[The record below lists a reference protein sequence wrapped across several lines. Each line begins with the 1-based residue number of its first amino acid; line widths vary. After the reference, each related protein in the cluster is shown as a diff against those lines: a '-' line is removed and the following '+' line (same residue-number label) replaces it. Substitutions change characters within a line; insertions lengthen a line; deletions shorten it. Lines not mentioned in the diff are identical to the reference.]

1 MDFPCPNSARRR
13 VNSSCPEIPMRFSIS
28 RAVAASR
35 RRLRRSVAA
44 GAAVTS
50 LALLA
55 AACSGTGGDN
65 AAVVAD
71 AGPPQTGGTLTFA
84 LAADPTCLDPQQFGA
99 NASLNV
105 GRQLVDSLTDQDPG
119 TGEIKP
125 WLATSWEVNPQA
137 TGFTFHLRPGVTF
150 SDGTPL
156 DGAAVKANLDAVVAL
171 GAKAT
176 IAGSYLS
183 GYTGTTVLDPVT
195 VRVDFGAPSAQFL
208 QATSTM
214 SLGLLSAA
222 TLAKTPEQ
230 RCQGALVGSGP
241 FTLRSYK
248 PNQAVELAK
257 RAGYSWG
264 SSLFGHPGEA
274 YLNKL
279 VFKIVPES
287 GVRAGSLESA
297 QVDGISDVQPQ
308 DEGRFASGYTVL
320 TRPNPGV
327 VFSLQANV
335 ARPIPGEDAVRRAIQ
350 KAVDRPE
357 LAQTVLTPKYKAAT
371 SALASVT
378 PGWVD
383 LSARLAHDPEGAKRL
398 LDEAGWKP
406 GPDGIRV
413 KDGRRLSVDVIF
425 APLFNASQS
434 VLELVQQ
441 ELRKVGVDLK
451 LRKLATGEQQ
461 QVQAAG
467 DYDFAYYNVTRSD
480 ADILRTLFSTRTG
493 NRLGIAAGDLDT
505 VLDDQAQNPDPT
517 LRGAKIAQAQR
528 IVVDRAYVIPLFELS
543 QVHALGPKVHGL
555 GFEASSRLQFHDT
568 WVSS

>member
-1 MDFPCPNSARRR
+1 MRISALAF
-13 VNSSCPEIPMRFSIS
+13 SSS
-28 RAVAASR
+28 
-35 RRLRRSVAA
+35 RRLRRTATTGVGVA
-44 GAAVTS
+44 T

-55 AACSGTGGDN
+55 AACNGAGDK
-65 AAVVAD
+65 AAKSAE
-71 AGPPQTGGTLTFA
+71 AGPPQPGGTLAFA

-105 GRQLVDSLTDQDPG
+105 GRQIVDSLTDQDG
-119 TGEIKP
+119 ATGEIKP
-125 WLATSWEVNPQA
+125 WLATSWEVDAQA
-137 TGFTFHLRPGVTF
+137 GSFTFHLRPGVTF
-150 SDGTPL
+150 ADGTPL
-156 DGAAVKANLDAVVAL
+156 DGAAVKANFDGVVAL

-183 GYTGTTVLDPVT
+183 GYKGTTVLDPTT
-195 VRVDFGAPSAQFL
+195 VRVEFAAPSAQFL

-214 SLGLLSAA
+214 SLGLLSPA

-230 RCQGALVGSGP
+230 RCQGDLVGSGP

-248 PNQAVELAK
+248 PNQSVELAK
-257 RAGYSWG
+257 RAGYVWG
-264 SSLFGHPGEA
+264 SSLFAHPGEA
-274 YLNKL
+274 YLDKL

-297 QVDGISDVQPQ
+297 QVDAISDVQPQ
-308 DEGRFASGYTVL
+308 DEARFADGYTVL

-327 VFSLQANV
+327 VFHLQANV
-335 ARPIPGEDAVRRAIQ
+335 SRPILGEEAVRRAIQ
-350 KAVDRPE
+350 KAVNRPE

-371 SALASVT
+371 SVLASVT
-378 PGWVD
+378 PGFVD
-383 LSARLAHDPEGAKRL
+383 LSARLGHDPEGAKRL
-398 LDEAGWKP
+398 LDEAGWRP

-441 ELRKVGVDLK
+441 ELRKVGVDLR
-451 LRKLATGEQQ
+451 LRKLAAGEQQ
-461 QVQAAG
+461 QVQASG

-480 ADILRTLFSTRTG
+480 ADILRTLFGTKTG
-493 NRLGIAAGDLDT
+493 NRLKIPAGELDT
-505 VLDDQAQNPDPT
+505 VLDDQAQSLNP
-517 LRGAKIAQAQR
+517 AQRNARIGEAQR

-543 QVHALGPKVHGL
+543 QVHGLGPKVHGL
-555 GFEASSRLQFHDT
+555 NFEASSRLQFHDT

>member
-1 MDFPCPNSARRR
+1 
-13 VNSSCPEIPMRFSIS
+13 MRFSIS
-28 RAVAASR
+28 PAPAAAAPI
-35 RRLRRSVAA
+35 RRLRAAVAA

-50 LALLA
+50 LALVA
-55 AACSGTGGDN
+55 AACSGAGGDKSV
-65 AAVVAD
+65 VVAE
-71 AGPPQTGGTLTFA
+71 AGPPRPGGTLTFA

-105 GRQLVDSLTDQDPG
+105 GRQLVDSLTDQDG
-119 TGEIKP
+119 RTGEIKP

-137 TGFTFHLRPGVTF
+137 TSFTFHLRPGVTF
-150 SDGTPL
+150 SDGSPL
-156 DGAAVKANLDAVVAL
+156 DGAAVKANLDGIVAL

-176 IAGSYLS
+176 IASSYLT
-183 GYTGTTVLDPVT
+183 GYIGTTVLEPGT

-214 SLGLLSAA
+214 SLGLLSSA
-222 TLAKTPEQ
+222 TIAKTPEQ
-230 RCQGALVGSGP
+230 RCQGDLVGSGP
-241 FTLRSYK
+241 FTVRSYK
-248 PNQAVELAK
+248 PNQGVELAK
-257 RAGYSWG
+257 RSGYTWG
-264 SSLFGHPGEA
+264 SSLFAHPGEA
-274 YLNKL
+274 YLDKL

-308 DEGRFASGYTVL
+308 DEARFESGYTVL

-327 VFSLQANV
+327 VFGLQANV
-335 ARPIPGEDAVRRAIQ
+335 ARPILAEEAVRRAIQ

-371 SALASVT
+371 SVLASVT

-383 LSARLAHDPEGAKRL
+383 LSAGLGHDPEGAERL
-398 LDEAGWKP
+398 LEEAGWKP
-406 GPDGIRV
+406 GRDGIRV

-441 ELRKVGVDLK
+441 ELRKVGVELK

-480 ADILRTLFSTRTG
+480 ADILRTLFGTRTG
-493 NRLGIAAGDLDT
+493 NRLNVAAGELDN
-505 VLDDQAQNPDPT
+505 VLDDQAQNLDPA
-517 LRGAKIAQAQR
+517 LRAARIGDAQR
-528 IVVDRAYVIPLFELS
+528 IVVDRAYVVPLFELS
-543 QVHALGPKVHGL
+543 QVHALGARVHGL
-555 GFEASSRLQFHDT
+555 TFEASSRLQFHDT